1 MSPYIKY
8 LPLPTILTLTSWTA
22 LVHNVK
28 FQNKPRGLYFFQ
40 RPFLR
45 GLFLEGLIFGGSCP
59 RREICVSKS
68 IGLGLQLKVNLP
80 FLLCFSLYL
89 STSPLRGLYLEGRFY
104 GEFFA
109 LPVRG
114 AYIWSGLYM
123 KGLIFGIL
131 RYLYHAEWR
140 CQKRVKRLTRYVCVC
155 LFFFFK

>member
-59 RREICVSKS
+59 RREICFSKS
-68 IGLGLQLKVNLP
+68 IGLAHSWKEIYRFCFV
-80 FLLCFSLYL
+80 LLCIWVQA
-89 STSPLRGLYLEGRFY
+89 PRGLYFEGRFY

-114 AYIWSGLYM
+114 AYLER
-123 KGLIFGIL
+123 LIHGGAYFRNFTVFVPRWVTL
-131 RYLYHAEWR
+131 SEKSQEAH
-140 CQKRVKRLTRYVCVC
+140 TVCVC
-155 LFFFFK
+155 VFVLFFK